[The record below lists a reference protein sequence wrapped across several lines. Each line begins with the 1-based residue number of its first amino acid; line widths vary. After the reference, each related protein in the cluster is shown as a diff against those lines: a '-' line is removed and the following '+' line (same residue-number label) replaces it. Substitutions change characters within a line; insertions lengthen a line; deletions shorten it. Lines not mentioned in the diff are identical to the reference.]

1 MQVKQLLSQMLLLG
15 LGYNIANAKQG
26 PSSITASGIA
36 PSKLITLSK
45 LFAIG
50 ETVENIDIL
59 IQSFPQELTNMN
71 IHGLL
76 GLDFLR
82 HFDVNIC
89 FSSGF
94 IDIKRIEVDNENS
107 APKLI
112 VKNMKKRVLIIGWDC
127 AAPELVFEAFKD
139 DMPNTRSLMAE
150 GTYGELESTIPPITV
165 PAWMCMMTSRDP
177 GELGIYGFRNRKD
190 YSYNSLTIANSRAVQ
205 VPTLWDILGKAKKK
219 SVVLGSPSHLSRQ
232 TLSRVDGHQFPHAS
246 P

>member
-1 MQVKQLLSQMLLLG
+1 MGRVNFNPNNSIITLDVALFSVTSSHFRSASLVLDTGASKTAIIPDAILG

-107 APKLI
+107 AQ
-112 VKNMKKRVLIIGWDC
+112 N
-127 AAPELVFEAFKD
+127 
-139 DMPNTRSLMAE
+139 
-150 GTYGELESTIPPITV
+150 
-165 PAWMCMMTSRDP
+165 
-177 GELGIYGFRNRKD
+177 
-190 YSYNSLTIANSRAVQ
+190 
-205 VPTLWDILGKAKKK
+205 
-219 SVVLGSPSHLSRQ
+219 
-232 TLSRVDGHQFPHAS
+232 
-246 P
+246 